1 MSDASPPNNPLDVGP
16 DGGVLRPWVLGVGA
30 IGLLVAVLVSSSLP
44 SVAEL
49 ASSDDPAASATLS
62 REALRTLGCAWLMAW
77 WWIGSGLPLAVPS
90 LIPLALFPLLGIL
103 DSKAVARPYADRMV
117 LLLLCGFLLALAVE
131 KWNLHRRVALSVLV
145 RFGRSPGLLVGTVM
159 AITAGL
165 SMWISNTAT
174 TLMMLPIVLALVHSA
189 RDENDDEGANVR
201 FGQLM
206 LLALAY
212 SASIGGMATPVGTP
226 PNLIFASVFADQFP
240 TAAEIDFAAWMR
252 IGVPVALLMLG
263 TCWLLLTRF
272 LLPLPGSYRLGD
284 RDALGARLRAL
295 GKPSAAEWRVAIGFV
310 ITCLLWVFRKKLGLP
325 PAVHDSTIAAGM
337 VIVFFLLPSGAG
349 LGQPRRLLEWS
360 DSRDLPW
367 GLLLLFGGGIA
378 LSVAFKSSG
387 LTLWMG
393 GRLEFLTDL
402 HVVVMI
408 AGICLV
414 VTMLTE
420 ITSNTATTALI
431 LPVLAALA
439 ASTGVDPLLLM
450 VPATLAASCAFMLPV
465 ATAPNA
471 IVVGSG
477 AVDQGAMVRTGLV
490 LNVIGVIPITLVVL
504 LLLR

>member
-1 MSDASPPNNPLDVGP
+1 MSPSVESE
-16 DGGVLRPWVLGVGA
+16 GGELRLWVLGVGA
-30 IGLLVAVLVSSSLP
+30 AGLLLAFFASSALPTVVELATSEQASSSA
-44 SVAEL
+44 V
-49 ASSDDPAASATLS
+49 LS

-103 DSKAVARPYADRMV
+103 DSKAAARPYADRMV

-131 KWNLHRRVALSVLV
+131 KWNLHRRVALTVLV

-159 AITAGL
+159 VITAGL

-189 RDENDDEGANVR
+189 GDENEDGAANVR

-240 TAAEIDFAAWMR
+240 AATEIDFGAWMR
-252 IGVPVALLMLG
+252 IGVPAALLMLG
-263 TCWLLLTRF
+263 TSWILLTRF
-272 LLPLPGSYRLGD
+272 LLPLPGEYRLGD
-284 RDALGARLRAL
+284 RGVLRTRLQGLGA
-295 GKPSAAEWRVAIGFV
+295 PSAAEWRVAVGFL
-310 ITCLLWVFRKKLGLP
+310 ITCLLWVFRKKIGLP
-325 PAVHDSTIAAGM
+325 PAVHDSTIAAAM
-337 VIVFFLLPSGAG
+337 VIVFFLVPSGASKD
-349 LGQPRRLLEWS
+349 QPKRLLEWS

-378 LSVAFKSSG
+378 LSAAFKSSG
-387 LTLWMG
+387 LTSWMG
-393 GRLEFLTDL
+393 SRLEFLTDL

-408 AGICLV
+408 AGLCLV

-431 LPVLAALA
+431 LPVLAATA
-439 ASTGVDPLLLM
+439 VSTGVDPLLLM

-477 AVDQGAMVRTGLV
+477 AVDQAAMVRTGLV
-490 LNVIGVIPITLVVL
+490 LNVVGVVPITLVVL
-504 LLLR
+504 LLLS

>member
-1 MSDASPPNNPLDVGP
+1 MSPAADRE
-16 DGGVLRPWVLGVGA
+16 GGELRHWVLAVGA
-30 IGLLVAVLVSSSLP
+30 GGLLLAVALSGSLP

-49 ASSDDPAASATLS
+49 AASESSSSNAALS

-77 WWIGSGLPLAVPS
+77 WWIGSRLPLAVPS

-103 DSKAVARPYADRMV
+103 DSKAAARPYADRMV

-159 AITAGL
+159 VITAVL

-189 RDENDDEGANVR
+189 GDENDDSAANVR

-240 TAAEIDFAAWMR
+240 AAAEIDFAAWMR
-252 IGVPVALLMLG
+252 IGVPVAVLMLG
-263 TCWLLLTRF
+263 TCWVLMTRV
-272 LLPLPGSYRLGD
+272 LLPLPADYRLGD
-284 RDALGARLRAL
+284 RGVLRSRLGALGS
-295 GKPSAAEWRVAIGFV
+295 PSTAEWRVAIGFL
-310 ITCLLWVFRKKLGLP
+310 ITCLLWVFRTKIGLP
-325 PAVHDSTIAAGM
+325 PAVHDSTIAAAM
-337 VIVFFLLPSGAG
+337 VIVFFLVPSGASMDK
-349 LGQPRRLLEWS
+349 PKRLLQWS

-378 LSVAFKSSG
+378 LSAAFKSTG
-387 LTLWMG
+387 LTSWMG
-393 GRLEFLTDL
+393 GQLEFLTDL

-408 AGICLV
+408 AGLCMT
-414 VTMLTE
+414 VTLLTE

-431 LPVLAALA
+431 LPVLAATA

-471 IVVGSG
+471 IVVGSE
-477 AVDQGAMVRTGLV
+477 AVDQATMVRTGLV
-490 LNVIGVIPITLVVL
+490 LNVIGIVPITLVVL
-504 LLLR
+504 LLLS

>member
-1 MSDASPPNNPLDVGP
+1 MSPAVESE
-16 DGGVLRPWVLGVGA
+16 GGDLRLWVLGVGA
-30 IGLLVAVLVSSSLP
+30 AGVLLAFFASSSLP
-44 SVAEL
+44 TVAEL
-49 ASSDDPAASATLS
+49 ATSEQSSSSAALS

-103 DSKAVARPYADRMV
+103 DSKAAAQPYAHRMV

-159 AITAGL
+159 AITACL

-189 RDENDDEGANVR
+189 GDENEDGAANVR

-240 TAAEIDFAAWMR
+240 LAAEIDFAAWMR
-252 IGVPVALLMLG
+252 IGVPAALLMLG
-263 TCWLLLTRF
+263 TSWILLTRF
-272 LLPLPGSYRLGD
+272 LLPLPGEYRLGD
-284 RDALGARLRAL
+284 RGALQSRLQSL
-295 GKPSAAEWRVAIGFV
+295 GSPSAAEWRVAVGFL
-310 ITCLLWVFRKKLGLP
+310 ITCLLWVFRKKIGLP

-337 VIVFFLLPSGAG
+337 VIVFFLVPSGASK
-349 LGQPRRLLEWS
+349 GQPKRLLEWS

-378 LSVAFKSSG
+378 LSAAFKTSG
-387 LTLWMG
+387 LTSWMG
-393 GRLEFLTDL
+393 SRLEFLTDL

-408 AGICLV
+408 AGLCLV

-431 LPVLAALA
+431 LPVLAATA
-439 ASTGVDPLLLM
+439 VSTGVDPLLLM

-477 AVDQGAMVRTGLV
+477 AVDQAAMVRTGLV
-490 LNVIGVIPITLVVL
+490 LNVVGIIPITLVVL